1 MALESPL
8 RPFPTNNWSVF
19 SLIFSMSFS
28 VLAEET
34 CTSHLPL
41 ANTPKSVMKFL
52 RLHRNDGYFLS
63 AIYSLPRCASCL
75 ISRRVCRMK
84 CLLFFCSLLV
94 KYIFHAHPRPTR
106 WASWGLQKSRTNPV
120 ISTFITFWP
129 GPKNLCDITCD
140 VLLRKEAMI
149 RRYLTYAC
157 ICNC

>member
-8 RPFPTNNWSVF
+8 RPFPTNNWSAF

-28 VLAEET
+28 VLAEEM

-94 KYIFHAHPRPTR
+94 KYLPCPPEAH
-106 WASWGLQKSRTNPV
+106 WLGLLG
-120 ISTFITFWP
+120 STKIP
-129 GPKNLCDITCD
+129 NEPCDINICY
-140 VLLRKEAMI
+140 VLARTKEFM
-149 RRYLTYAC
+149 
-157 ICNC
+157 